1 MSGKKASI
9 ETVREMLAA
18 TDGQDG
24 QADQERVAS
33 RLVTIIITDPVSG
46 ESSFSSFRAEAV
58 ELQCYLAD
66 AEVRLQAERVSR
78 IKVGD
83 EARNVP

>member
-1 MSGKKASI
+1 MPAKTKG
-9 ETVREMLAA
+9 EMVREMLAA

-24 QADQERVAS
+24 QEDQS
-33 RLVTIIITDPVSG
+33 RPTSHVVTIIITDPISG
-46 ESSFSSFRAEAV
+46 QSSFSSFRAEAV